1 MKTPLLQ
8 VKNLKKYFPVKNEF
22 IIGKSQYLKAVDN
35 LSFEVHKGETLGLVG
50 ESGCGKS
57 TTGKIIANLLSPTE
71 GDILFEG
78 KSILSLNNA
87 QLKGMRKNI
96 QFIFQDPYN
105 SLNPR
110 MSIKKIIE
118 EPLRINKLV
127 ETSQIDIRVS
137 RLLDNVGLA
146 SDSKNRYPHELSGG
160 QRQRVGIARALAMNP
175 KFIVCDE
182 AVSALD
188 VSVQAQVLNLLND
201 LQKEFELTYLFIAH
215 GLNVVKHISSKV
227 GVMYLGKLVEFGAVE
242 EVYSNP
248 KHPYTKALLSSIPS
262 FNKEKKKDRIIL
274 KGEIPSPINP
284 PTGCNFHTRCGY
296 CMEKCKNSI
305 PLMRILENN
314 HKVACHLYEK

>member
-146 SDSKNRYPHELSGG
+146 SDYKNRYPHELSGG
-160 QRQRVGIARALAMNP
+160 QRQRVGIARALAMSP

-305 PLMRILENN
+305 PLMRILGNN
-314 HKVACHLYEK
+314 HEVACHLYAK